1 MNPHQTQRIP
11 LPFHKPVRAG
21 DSSRSFWRRH
31 QPVFMAALMVLI
43 AFAAAALLTGCTAM
57 GAYRP
62 IVPQLA
68 TNQVLTPILDPI
80 ERIEWRTNVVTVTN
94 VLPGERLVV
103 TNVVTTTPVIV
114 VTNEVHWVTNQ
125 VVTTNAFVV
134 SPEFRAAL
142 ETGRRVNSAVNP
154 TPSAPFVDWG
164 ITAVGAIATAV
175 AAWQTRKAQG
185 SGRIAD
191 TLIKAVET
199 YPGREGAAVKEHISR
214 VSALT
219 GVADALDDRV
229 QSVTESIDAALAD
242 GRLDANEIYQL
253 AKDRR
258 VSEADVPT
266 RYHEAFR
273 ALRGQLPA

>member
-1 MNPHQTQRIP
+1 MNTDP
-11 LPFHKPVRAG
+11 LYISSQAP
-21 DSSRSFWRRH
+21 SRSTPTPKQLWRRH
-31 QPVFMAALMVLI
+31 RPLFV
-43 AFAAAALLTGCTAM
+43 AAALIATAFLFAGLISGCAS
-57 GAYRP
+57 ASPFRP
-62 IVPQLA
+62 IVPQLV
-68 TNQVLTPILDPI
+68 TNQVLTRVEDPI

-94 VLPGERLVV
+94 VLPGERVIV
-103 TNVVTTTPVIV
+103 TNVVTTTPVLV
-114 VTNEVHWVTNQ
+114 VTNEVHWITNQ
-125 VVTTNAFVV
+125 VVATNAFVV
-134 SPEFRAAL
+134 SPEFQAAL
-142 ETGRRVNSAVNP
+142 ETGRRVNSALNP

-175 AAWQTRKAQG
+175 AAWQTRKAKG

-219 GVADALDDRV
+219 GVSDALDDRV

-242 GRLDANEIYQL
+242 GRLDANEIYAL

-258 VSEADVPT
+258 VTEADVPT

-273 ALRGQLPA
+273 ALRSQMPA